1 MTTAV
6 IILVCAAVF
15 LGALAQRVTGLGFA
29 LVASPLL
36 IGTLGAVAGV
46 ALGNLLSACIC
57 VIVLSRV
64 WRDVLWRPLLLL
76 ATPAV
81 VTVPVGAWVVKHT
94 PTSAL
99 TVLVGGLAL
108 IAVLLVA
115 LSHRTHMLPG
125 RSGAIVAGGVSG
137 FMNATAG
144 VGGPVIV
151 IHSLSER
158 WPHPAFLA
166 TGQVFF
172 LVINVLSLWSKGIPE
187 VDVWLWLGVVI
198 ALGGG
203 AVVGER
209 AARHIPDGPARAL
222 VLILA
227 SAGSIVVIARGLMMA

>member
-1 MTTAV
+1 MATTV
-6 IILVCAAVF
+6 ILLACAAVF

-36 IGTLGAVAGV
+36 ITALGPVTGV

-64 WRDVLWRPLLLL
+64 WREVLWRPLLLL
-76 ATPAV
+76 SAPAAI
-81 VTVPVGAWVVKHT
+81 TVPFGAWVVKHT
-94 PTSAL
+94 PASAL
-99 TVLVGGLAL
+99 AVLVGGLAL

-115 LSHRTHMLPG
+115 LSRRTYLLPG

-151 IHSLSER
+151 IHSISER
-158 WPHPAFLA
+158 WPHAVFLG

-172 LVINVLSLWSKGIPE
+172 LFINVLSLWSKGIPE
-187 VDVWLWLGVVI
+187 ADVWLWLGV
-198 ALGGG
+198 ALALSGG
-203 AVVGER
+203 AIVGER
-209 AARHIPDGPARAL
+209 AARHIAARTARAL

-227 SAGSIVVIARGLMMA
+227 SAGSIAVIVRGLILA